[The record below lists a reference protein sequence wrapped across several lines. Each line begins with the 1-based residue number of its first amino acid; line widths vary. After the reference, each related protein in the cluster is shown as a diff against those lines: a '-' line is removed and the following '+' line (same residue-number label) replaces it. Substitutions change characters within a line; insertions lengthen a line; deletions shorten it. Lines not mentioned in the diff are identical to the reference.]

1 MKRKINLSKCKLYVV
16 GDPDIVDDGTFDHSQ
31 VFFTLEEAADVA
43 EEEVK
48 EREDTHV
55 VYELV
60 PVMVVDIGKPV
71 RRMITE

>member
-1 MKRKINLSKCKLYVV
+1 MKRKIDLPKCKLYVV
-16 GDPDIVDDGTFDHSQ
+16 GDPDIVDDGTFDHSE
-31 VFFTLEEAADVA
+31 VFFTLEKAADAA

-60 PVMVVDIGKPV
+60 PVMAVEIGKPI